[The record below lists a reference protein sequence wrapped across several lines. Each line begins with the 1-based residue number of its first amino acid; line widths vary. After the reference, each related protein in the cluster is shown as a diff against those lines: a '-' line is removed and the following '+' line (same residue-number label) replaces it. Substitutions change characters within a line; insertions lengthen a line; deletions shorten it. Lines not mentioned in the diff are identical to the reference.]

1 MFLLIV
7 VYILVFASPSHLT
20 VLEDNSVHT
29 VISIMQVSTS
39 EAGAAEINLVKAA
52 TRSSHAKRFIS
63 SEWSVSVPDT

>member
-1 MFLLIV
+1 
-7 VYILVFASPSHLT
+7 VFAVDYTDVDALVH

-29 VISIMQVSTS
+29 VISTMQVSTS
-39 EAGAAEINLVKAA
+39 EAGAAEINLVKAT